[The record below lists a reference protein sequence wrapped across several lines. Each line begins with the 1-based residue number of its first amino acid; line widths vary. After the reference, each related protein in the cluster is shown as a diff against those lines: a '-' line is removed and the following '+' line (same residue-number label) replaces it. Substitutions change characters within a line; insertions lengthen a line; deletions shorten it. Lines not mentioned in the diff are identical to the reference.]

1 MPNFKNFYD
10 EHLNTITEKYHQDL
24 IKGLEGNHNISEIIG
39 ILIGHNSNYVTDVL
53 NEYTNWLLENFDISP
68 KQKWFYWHL
77 TQ

>member
-39 ILIGHNSNYVTDVL
+39 I
-53 NEYTNWLLENFDISP
+53 NWS
-68 KQKWFYWHL
+68 
-77 TQ
+77 